1 MTKLIKMINTTIISS
16 LLLAT
21 SSSQL
26 AVSKSAKIEKSESL
40 PTAVTALEVI
50 PITPSTVKVEI
61 IAQTTLKVENLST
74 NQTGT
79 EEQLPTQIT
88 TANVKKIETE
98 LKAEK
103 VPEGI
108 RINVPETILFDFD
121 KYNVRTQ
128 AKPTLAKINLLLRH
142 YKSTQIFINGHTDN
156 QGEDTYNLELSKKRS
171 AAVKYYFIN
180 VFKVQNNRMQTKGYG
195 KTKPIAPNNNPDGSD
210 NPAGREKNRRV
221 ELIIKN

>member
-1 MTKLIKMINTTIISS
+1 M
-16 LLLAT
+16 
-21 SSSQL
+21 
-26 AVSKSAKIEKSESL
+26 
-40 PTAVTALEVI
+40 
-50 PITPSTVKVEI
+50 EI
-61 IAQTTLKVENLST
+61 IAQTKVKVENINA

-79 EEQLPTQIT
+79 KEQLPTQIT
-88 TANVKKIETE
+88 TANIKKIETE

-103 VPEGI
+103 APEGI

-121 KYNVRTQ
+121 KYNVREQ

-142 YKSTQIFINGHTDN
+142 YKSAHILINGHTDN

-171 AAVKYYFIN
+171 AAIKYYFIN
-180 VFKVQNNRMQTKGYG
+180 VFKVQNTRMQTKGYG

>member
-26 AVSKSAKIEKSESL
+26 AASKSAKVDTVESKS
-40 PTAVTALEVI
+40 TAVTALEVI

-61 IAQTTLKVENLST
+61 IAQTTVKVENLSR

-79 EEQLPTQIT
+79 EEQIPTQIT
-88 TANVKKIETE
+88 TTNVKKIETE

-103 VPEGI
+103 VHEGI

-121 KYNVRTQ
+121 KYNVRAQ

-142 YKSTQIFINGHTDN
+142 YKNAQIFINGHTDN

-171 AAVKYYFIN
+171 AAIKYYFIN
-180 VFKVQNNRMQTKGYG
+180 VFKVQNTRMQTKGYG
-195 KTKPIAPNNNPDGSD
+195 KNKPIAPNNNPDGSD
-210 NPAGREKNRRV
+210 NPIGREKNRRV
-221 ELIIKN
+221 ELIIKT

>member
-1 MTKLIKMINTTIISS
+1 MTKLIKLINTTIISS

-26 AVSKSAKIEKSESL
+26 AASKSAKVDKIESL
-40 PTAVTALEVI
+40 PTAVTTLEVI
-50 PITPSTVKVEI
+50 SVAPTTVKVEI
-61 IAQTTLKVENLST
+61 IAQTTVKIENIT
-74 NQTGT
+74 ANQTAT

-88 TANVKKIETE
+88 TATVKKIETE

-108 RINVPETILFDFD
+108 RINVPETILFEFD
-121 KYNVRTQ
+121 KYNVRAQ
-128 AKPTLAKINLLLRH
+128 AKPTLAKINLLMRH
-142 YKSTQIFINGHTDN
+142 YKNAQILINGHTDS
-156 QGEDTYNLELSKKRS
+156 QGEDAYNLELSQKRT

-180 VFKVQNNRMQTKGYG
+180 VFKVPNTRMQTKGYG
-195 KTKPIAPNNNPDGSD
+195 KTKPIAPNNNPDGSG

-221 ELIIKN
+221 EIIIKT

>member
-1 MTKLIKMINTTIISS
+1 MTKLIKMIKNAIILSW
-16 LLLAT
+16 LLAI

-26 AVSKSAKIEKSESL
+26 AASKSAKVDTVESRS
-40 PTAVTALEVI
+40 TAVTALEVI
-50 PITPSTVKVEI
+50 PITPTTVKMEI
-61 IAQTTLKVENLST
+61 IAQTKVKVENINA

-79 EEQLPTQIT
+79 KEQLPTQIT
-88 TANVKKIETE
+88 TANIKKIETE

-103 VPEGI
+103 APEGI

-121 KYNVRTQ
+121 KYNVREQ

-142 YKSTQIFINGHTDN
+142 YKSAHILINGHTDN

-171 AAVKYYFIN
+171 AAIKYYFIN
-180 VFKVQNNRMQTKGYG
+180 VFKVQNTRMQTKGYG